1 VKQIETE
8 IEIRSTPEIVWR
20 ILTNFSKYPQW
31 NTFVDHI
38 SGEPKEGS
46 KIVIH
51 LNINGSRG
59 ITGKAIL
66 NKVDPYKEL
75 RWIGHAGT
83 SGLFEGEH
91 IFTIDPLGNGIVKF
105 THREVF
111 TGLLVPLLSRR
122 LNKGIQSYEAM
133 NKSLKALAEKENS

>member
-1 VKQIETE
+1 VKQIGTE

-91 IFTIDPLGNGIVKF
+91 IFTIDPLGNGYCEIYSPRGF
-105 THREVF
+105 YWIIGPIAFAT
-111 TGLLVPLLSRR
+111 S
-122 LNKGIQSYEAM
+122 
-133 NKSLKALAEKENS
+133 